1 MNKDK
6 LELEIKDKNLTAPRI
21 TPEHV
26 ESIINSVNYF
36 TGREGVLGAYKSNND
51 IYQGDSPNAISN
63 EALSCITF
71 CVIILDNGYTVVG
84 QSACTSPS
92 NYNKELGESIAL
104 SKAKDKVFELEGYLL
119 KCKLGE
125 IV

>member
-6 LELEIKDKNLTAPRI
+6 LELEIKDKNLTAPHI

-26 ESIINSVNYF
+26 ESIIGSINYF
-36 TGREGVLGAYKSNND
+36 TGKEGVLGAYKSNND
-51 IYQGDSPNAISN
+51 IYQGDVPSSISD

-71 CVIILDNGYTVVG
+71 CVIVLDNGYTVVG
-84 QSACTSPS
+84 QSACASPS
-92 NYNKELGESIAL
+92 NYDKELGESIAL
-104 SKAKDKVFELEGYLL
+104 SKAKDKVYELEGYLL

-125 IV
+125 TV